1 MKIKF
6 VVLVCLILSVQS
18 TIAQTAGTNNNWTT
32 TDRTD
37 FIRECI
43 KTANENMSLDS
54 ATSYCNCMLP
64 KIEAKYPKIEDA
76 GKITSEV
83 LASPEWQKMINDCM
97 QSWTSKDKNDFTREC
112 IANATEALGAEKAS
126 FYCNCMQIKVE
137 AKYPTVTEAG
147 KITEADLQSA
157 EFQKMIKDCMGGWNG
172 AEKVVF
178 TNDCLK
184 EAKKTM
190 SDLKARSYCD
200 CALSKIEW
208 RLPVFSDA
216 QYLIPDKIN
225 SPYWKQILLDCNN

>member
-1 MKIKF
+1 MKSTLIII
-6 VVLVCLILSVQS
+6 LCLFASLES
-18 TIAQTAGTNNNWTT
+18 TKAQTTDLSNNWTN

-43 KTANENMSLDS
+43 KSASVNMSLDS
-54 ATSYCNCMLP
+54 AKSYCNCMLP
-64 KIEAKYPKIEDA
+64 KVETKYPKIEDA
-76 GKITSEV
+76 GKLNADI

-97 QSWTSKDKNDFTREC
+97 QSWTSKDKNDFIREC
-112 IANATEALGAEKAS
+112 IATATESLGAEKAS

-137 AKYPTVTEAG
+137 VKYPTVGEAG
-147 KITEADLQSA
+147 KITETDLQSA
-157 EFQKMIKDCMGGWNG
+157 EFQKMITDCMGGWSG

-190 SDLKARSYCD
+190 SDLTASKYCD
-200 CALSKIEW
+200 CALSKVES

-225 SPYWKQILLDCNN
+225 SPYWKQVLLDCNK